1 VKSDLLL
8 NAFAWHKN
16 LKPADQRFIMR
27 IETPM
32 KGETK
37 EERCVI
43 CKGKISKTFAQ
54 RNENICE
61 KCWYK
66 LSKENPVE

>member
-1 VKSDLLL
+1 
-8 NAFAWHKN
+8 
-16 LKPADQRFIMR
+16 MR